1 MRLQP
6 LWRIIHRPRLAGKAM
21 SERRGDE
28 SNNEL
33 VLLGVLVFLI
43 AVVIWR
49 AVVHLT
55 GH

>member
-1 MRLQP
+1 
-6 LWRIIHRPRLAGKAM
+6 M

-33 VLLGVLVFLI
+33 LLLAVLVFLI

-49 AVVHLT
+49 TIAHLT
-55 GH
+55 GR